1 MMPQRRAGAASSLLP
16 PAHPLPWGTRL
27 NPRFLVGVGAVA
39 ALLVVAGLLGL
50 DYPLARWIHASGFEN
65 APALSGTLAVLDAAL
80 GMHVWYWMMATILVA
95 LGLAGMLAAR
105 RLRLPPRLAP
115 ALLAA
120 GLVQAG
126 TIAVMILGKSTMG
139 RLRPYQ
145 VFETGDW
152 STIWFAGGVSFP
164 SGHSSWYFGLF
175 LPLAAAVPRL
185 WQRVALLGVPVFAAV
200 TRIDMSM
207 HFLSDVSTPPLV
219 AACLA
224 LLVGAAMRRWL
235 PAPM

>member
-1 MMPQRRAGAASSLLP
+1 M
-16 PAHPLPWGTRL
+16 
-27 NPRFLVGVGAVA
+27 NPRLLVGVGTVA
-39 ALLVVAGLLGL
+39 ALLVIAGFLGV
-50 DYPLARWIHASGFEN
+50 DYPLARWVHASGFEN
-65 APALSGTLAVLDAAL
+65 APILRDTLAVLDTAL
-80 GMHVWYWMMATILVA
+80 GMHVWYWMMATIFVV

-115 ALLAA
+115 AMLAA

-139 RLRPYQ
+139 RLRPHQ
-145 VFETGDW
+145 VFESGDW
-152 STIWFAGGVSFP
+152 SSVWFAGGASFP

-175 LPLAAAVPRL
+175 LPLAAAAPRV
-185 WQRVALLGVPVFAAV
+185 WQRVALLAVPVFAAV

-207 HFLSDVSTPPLV
+207 HFLSDVSTPALV

-224 LLVGAAMRRWL
+224 LVIGAVMRRWL

>member
-1 MMPQRRAGAASSLLP
+1 MNRRFLAGA
-16 PAHPLPWGTRL
+16 
-27 NPRFLVGVGAVA
+27 GALA
-39 ALLVVAGLLGL
+39 ALLVTAGLCGL
-50 DYPLARWIHASGFEN
+50 DYALARWVHASRFGN
-65 APALSGTLAVLDAAL
+65 APILRDTLAMLDAAV
-80 GMHVWYWMMATILVA
+80 GMHVWYWMMATTFVV

-126 TIAVMILGKSTMG
+126 TITVMILGKSTMG

-145 VFETGDW
+145 VIENGDW
-152 STIWFAGGVSFP
+152 SMVWFAGGVSFP

-175 LPLAAAVPRL
+175 LPLAAAAPRA
-185 WQRVALLGVPVFAAV
+185 WQRIALLVVPVFAAV
-200 TRIDMSM
+200 TRVDMSM

-224 LLVGAAMRRWL
+224 LLVGAAMRRCL

>member
-1 MMPQRRAGAASSLLP
+1 M
-16 PAHPLPWGTRL
+16 RL
-27 NPRFLVGVGAVA
+27 NPRFLAGVGAVA
-39 ALLVVAGLLGL
+39 ALLVVVGLLGL
-50 DYPLARWIHASGFEN
+50 DYPLARWVHASGFEN
-65 APALSGTLAVLDAAL
+65 APALSETLAVLDAAL
-80 GMHVWYWMMATILVA
+80 GMHVWYWMMATTFVV
-95 LGLAGMLAAR
+95 LGLAGMLAAP

-115 ALLAA
+115 AILAA

-145 VFETGDW
+145 VLETGDW
-152 STIWFAGGVSFP
+152 TTVWFAGGVSFP

-175 LPLAAAVPRL
+175 LPLAAAVPRT
-185 WQRVALLGVPVFAAV
+185 WQRVVLLALPLFAAI

-207 HFLSDVSTPPLV
+207 HFLSDVSTPALV
-219 AACLA
+219 AAGLA